1 MKVLKLTATIA
12 LCVLCSSAA
21 FAVSVC
27 PNFGVATGCTTII
40 TVDSGGIL
48 TAGAGPSPQP
58 TYDGSEDQVVG
69 FYNNSLVS
77 ISSIH
82 LNGGAGNPI
91 FEFDGD
97 GIDVSPYNAPGNA
110 SDTSGY
116 GGPDSYFT
124 GISADLTSGTVNFV
138 TPIAPGGFTY
148 FSLEEPFDA
157 AAPITGTPGGG
168 ATPEPSS
175 LILLGTGALGL
186 ATTVRRKLKA

>member
-12 LCVLCSSAA
+12 LSVLCSSAA
-21 FAVSVC
+21 FAAAVC

-40 TVDSGGIL
+40 TVDSSGTL

-82 LNGGAGNPI
+82 LSGGTGNPI

-97 GIDVSPYNAPGNA
+97 GIDVFPYNAPSNS
-110 SDTSGY
+110 SDNSGY
-116 GGPDSYFT
+116 GGPDSFFT

-138 TPIAPGGFTY
+138 TPIAAGGFTY

-157 AAPITGTPGGG
+157 NAPITGGVGG
-168 ATPEPSS
+168 ATPEPST
-175 LILLGTGALGL
+175 LVLLGTGAIGL